1 MRGAGGVGRADDF
14 FDSLS
19 YSSSTLGALLR
30 FWALILPL
38 MVGASASV
46 FSAIAQA
53 FADRSR
59 GARRIGITTSGILR
73 RGGLRMRGVGIT
85 DAGVTGGGVADGE
98 MTIGMS
104 DGPAA
109 GGLGV

>member
-1 MRGAGGVGRADDF
+1 MF
-14 FDSLS
+14 L
-19 YSSSTLGALLR
+19 
-30 FWALILPL
+30 
-38 MVGASASV
+38 
-46 FSAIAQA
+46 AIAQA
-53 FADRSR
+53 FADRLR

-73 RGGLRMRGVGIT
+73 RGGLRMRG
-85 DAGVTGGGVADGE
+85 AGVTDPGVAGGGVAVRE